1 MIIHR
6 RGNPNSQK
14 ILQAL
19 NLYSNQGHLNT
30 FFKSGYL
37 RQNKYMVLEIMVN
50 LTVG

>member
-30 FFKSGYL
+30 FFKSGT
-37 RQNKYMVLEIMVN
+37 RKCTRMNVLVE
-50 LTVG
+50 